1 VISNKAGANVHEGDD
16 PKMSNIAEFNRAGA
30 TRGDDGAPTASFGVV
45 LVGLRLF
52 LAVGWMRAAVEKVID
67 SRWWDG
73 LILDNF
79 LRAQRP
85 QALPF
90 FRPIMDHLISP
101 RLVVVSVAVV
111 VAQIVCSLL
120 ILTGRWLRP
129 ALIVAVV
136 MNLTFVFAGR
146 VNPSAFY
153 LVMEFTLLIAIA
165 DGVIGPAGRRS
176 TRSLAACSVALI
188 VAAVA
193 LTPFVETLDPAEVIT
208 DPAIVLAVVL
218 AIAGVVFGLLAH
230 TGRDAADVE
239 RRVSPWFAWWITAG
253 RVGLPGAQGVAAPH
267 AVDASNWLP
276 PSAGF
281 APPDV
286 SGGARERP

>member
-1 VISNKAGANVHEGDD
+1 
-16 PKMSNIAEFNRAGA
+16 MSNIAKFNRAGV
-30 TRGDDGAPTASFGVV
+30 TRADDGAPLTSFAVV

-67 SRWWDG
+67 ARWWNG

-85 QALPF
+85 DALPF

-101 RLVVVSVAVV
+101 RLIVVSAVVV

-136 MNLTFVFAGR
+136 MNLTFMLAGR

-153 LVMEFTLLIAIA
+153 LVMEFTLLIAVA
-165 DGVIGPAGRRS
+165 DGVIGPTGRRS
-176 TRSLAACSVALI
+176 TRWLAARSVALI

-193 LTPFVETLDPAEVIT
+193 LTPFVETVDPSEVIV

-218 AIAGVVFGLLAH
+218 AIAGVVFGLMAH
-230 TGRDAADVE
+230 TDRDGTEVE
-239 RRVSPWFAWWITAG
+239 RRVSPWFTSWITAG
-253 RVGLPGAQGVAAPH
+253 RSVMSEAEGIAAPH

-276 PSAGF
+276 PTPVF